1 MNSETQRDIARDVRE
16 NSELYEAL
24 ADSPDDEDE

>member
-1 MNSETQRDIARDVRE
+1 MGMNWDAEHEMAEDVEE

-24 ADSPDDEDE
+24 ADGDDE